1 MKLELSLAICGS
13 KNSHFE
19 VGLDLLIIN
28 SELSIMHQN
37 CNKERNQSIIPWH
50 NLTKSKHSFELC
62 NPPSVYISLPLFLI
76 LHFFLW
82 YESESVH
89 SEGCL
94 VNLSLSLSCLSC
106 LSCVWVCL
114 SVATLSKRMFPSLCL
129 LLEWKVTILSRNF

>member
-37 CNKERNQSIIPWH
+37 SIKERNQSIIPWH

-62 NPPSVYISLPLFLI
+62 YPPSLLI
-76 LHFFLW
+76 
-82 YESESVH
+82 
-89 SEGCL
+89 
-94 VNLSLSLSCLSC
+94 SLSLCFWFSISICSMSQNLSFLKAVLWIC
-106 LSCVWVCL
+106 PWTYLVWVVCPVSGCVCL
-114 SVATLSKRMFPSLCL
+114 WQLSLRECFHLFVT
-129 LLEWKVTILSRNF
+129 EWKVMILSRNF